1 MIYAARSETG
11 KRYQNQ
17 DVLFV
22 PSRGEVSLFIVAD
35 GMGGHNAG
43 SVASRL
49 ATDTVEAEIKKGGAS
64 TPDTLLLNAVG
75 AANRAVL
82 AYADSDRN
90 CRGMGTTMVAALVF
104 QTKYVVANV
113 GDSRLYQMADGILHQ
128 VTRDHSYVAELVA
141 AGEITPAQAA
151 VHPRRNIITRALGT
165 RNDER
170 IDIFKCEWARGD
182 ILLLCSDGLY
192 GSFDD
197 REMARIL
204 NEADDDL
211 DLACD
216 TLVQEALYNGST
228 DNISVILIKNKEV
241 R

>member
-11 KRYQNQ
+11 KRYQNE
-17 DVLFV
+17 DALFV
-22 PSRGEVSLFIVAD
+22 PARGELSLFIVAD

-49 ATDTVEAEIKKGGAS
+49 ATEVAETEVRKGGIA
-64 TPDTLLLNAVG
+64 TPEKLLLSALST
-75 AANRAVL
+75 ANRAVL
-82 AYADSDRN
+82 EYANSDKN

-113 GDSRLYQMADGILHQ
+113 GDSRLYHMRGGVLTQ

-141 AGEITPAQAA
+141 AGEITEEQAA

-165 RNDER
+165 RGEEK
-170 IDIFKCEWARGD
+170 IDIFKREWAYD
-182 ILLLCSDGLY
+182 DTLMLCSDGLY
-192 GSFDD
+192 GSIDHLD
-197 REMARIL
+197 MERALREAGSDL
-204 NEADDDL
+204 NA
-211 DLACD
+211 ACD
-216 TLVQEALYNGST
+216 ILVEDAIYNGST
-228 DNISVILIKNKEV
+228 DNISVILVKNREV